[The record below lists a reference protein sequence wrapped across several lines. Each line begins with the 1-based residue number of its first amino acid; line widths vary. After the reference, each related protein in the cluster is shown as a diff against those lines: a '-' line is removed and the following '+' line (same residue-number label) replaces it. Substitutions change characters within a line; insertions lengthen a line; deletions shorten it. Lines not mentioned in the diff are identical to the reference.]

1 MGILIA
7 SVVLLIIGFIL
18 VGLANRKHFDWSD
31 AFYGILGLFMSILSV
46 FGVVITVVLSLVNQ
60 IPKQKDYETALYE
73 RQVIEYR
80 LENKSEN
87 VVGNE
92 LLYEDIV
99 EYNNTLRSHKRYH
112 DNFWLNWFYND
123 KIATIEYIEIEGVE
137 NYKDWGELWQNMD

>member
-1 MGILIA
+1 MGIIIVSSIVLIVGIILITLGNRFWHYNYSDLCNGFGVGFVIFAGFALFLSLTLILIA
-7 SVVLLIIGFIL
+7 
-18 VGLANRKHFDWSD
+18 
-31 AFYGILGLFMSILSV
+31 
-46 FGVVITVVLSLVNQ
+46 Q

-99 EYNNTLRSHKRYH
+99 EYNNTLRSHKRYC
-112 DNFWLNWFYND
+112 DNFWLNWFHND
-123 KIATIEYIEIEGVE
+123 KIATIEYIKIEGVE
-137 NYKDWGELWQNMD
+137 NYKD

>member
-1 MGILIA
+1 MGIVIVSSIVLIVGIILITLGNKLWSDLCNGFGVGCVMIAGFALLLSLAFTLIA
-7 SVVLLIIGFIL
+7 
-18 VGLANRKHFDWSD
+18 
-31 AFYGILGLFMSILSV
+31 
-46 FGVVITVVLSLVNQ
+46 Q

-137 NYKDWGELWQNMD
+137 NYKDWGELWQNKD